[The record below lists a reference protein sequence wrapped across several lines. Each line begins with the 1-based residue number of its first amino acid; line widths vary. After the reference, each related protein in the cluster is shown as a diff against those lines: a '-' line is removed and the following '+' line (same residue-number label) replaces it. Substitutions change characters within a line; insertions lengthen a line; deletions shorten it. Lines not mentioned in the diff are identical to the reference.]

1 MQELKHITP
10 LFTDA
15 QAQTIVD
22 RGYYKLLVF
31 IERHWAINL
40 ATLLHDGK
48 LDAVEEYE
56 STAHLRRM
64 SDRMFIEPEALTY
77 EAIAP
82 WWTNDF
88 DKNHLQ
94 SPENVK

>member
-1 MQELKHITP
+1 MRELNHITP
-10 LFTDA
+10 LFTEA

-22 RGYYKLLVF
+22 RGHYKLLVF

-56 STAHLRRM
+56 STAHLRKM
-64 SDRMFIEPEALTY
+64 AERMFIEPRAMTY
-77 EAIAP
+77 HEIAP
-82 WWTNDF
+82 WVQDDF
-88 DKNHLQ
+88 DKNQLRPSSHV
-94 SPENVK
+94 E